1 MSNCVLP
8 NNVKWRWPPNQ
19 NVFCEWAHYTLRIL
33 DFWKIAPSSRILYTY
48 VVIFITYIYIDWSNI
63 IHVVDNNIAPRFFSL
78 TFFRTRVISI
88 IILRFAVLWDPAAA
102 FGNQTKSLN
111 CDMLLDLFLRRWSG
125 LISRLGSL
133 EQIKYRITRS
143 YE

>member
-19 NVFCEWAHYTLRIL
+19 NVYQRVSL
-33 DFWKIAPSSRILYTY
+33 LYPPNPRFLENCPFVTDTY
-48 VVIFITYIYIDWSNI
+48 VIIFITYIYIGWSNI
-63 IHVVDNNIAPRFFSL
+63 IRVVDNNIAPRFFSL

-88 IILRFAVLWDPAAA
+88 IILCFAVLWDPAAA